1 MDLGNLLI
9 NLVRPD
15 QRLQALDEIVERVRA
30 NYPPRQPFEV
40 RESDSALRNF
50 ARVYTVDGMAG
61 YDARRF
67 LDSARENITSV
78 LRNNRRTKVKL
89 ILKCY
94 MEKTSI
100 PGEIVIQPFAFHS
113 NIEVNLDG
121 TDEEELYITMTE
133 KIIEKMAT
141 LQQATGSGW
150 RLHSII
156 KFELHTVRYN
166 PLRGETWVPLP
177 KELADK
183 KAIINMKNEDN
194 KCFLWCVLRALNPC
208 EKNPQRIDKK
218 LKEKENTLN
227 MDGIE
232 YPVSLKDIDNFGNQ
246 NPTISITVFG
256 YERKI
261 VYPLRNSDNT
271 DREHNIIL
279 ILIKEEG
286 VNHYCLVKNLS
297 RLLSSL
303 VSKHIEKHHFC
314 MRCLNAFW
322 THKSLNKH

>member
-121 TDEEELYITMTE
+121 LDEEELYITMTE
-133 KIIEKMAT
+133 KII
-141 LQQATGSGW
+141 
-150 RLHSII
+150 
-156 KFELHTVRYN
+156 
-166 PLRGETWVPLP
+166 
-177 KELADK
+177 
-183 KAIINMKNEDN
+183 
-194 KCFLWCVLRALNPC
+194 
-208 EKNPQRIDKK
+208 
-218 LKEKENTLN
+218 
-227 MDGIE
+227 
-232 YPVSLKDIDNFGNQ
+232 
-246 NPTISITVFG
+246 
-256 YERKI
+256 
-261 VYPLRNSDNT
+261 
-271 DREHNIIL
+271 
-279 ILIKEEG
+279 
-286 VNHYCLVKNLS
+286 
-297 RLLSSL
+297 
-303 VSKHIEKHHFC
+303 
-314 MRCLNAFW
+314 
-322 THKSLNKH
+322 